1 MQRKVTL
8 VAGARGIIGQGILEY
23 LLGRDDWQ
31 VIALARRP
39 SDEPSHARFISVDL
53 LEPRECRDKLGGL
66 TDVTHVFYAAY
77 KEQPTES
84 GQVAVNGAMLRNLV
98 EVVENTAPGLAHI
111 SLMQGTKAYGSQF
124 GPFKMFRR
132 KFAELREGRTIP

>member
-1 MQRKVTL
+1 MHRKVAL

-31 VIALARRP
+31 VIALARQP

-53 LEPRECRDKLGGL
+53 LEPRECKDKLGGL

-84 GQVAVNGAMLRNLV
+84 GQVVVNGGMLRNLV
-98 EVVENTAPGLAHI
+98 EVVESGAPGLAHI
-111 SLMQGTKAYGSQF
+111 SLMQGTKAYGGQF

-132 KFAELREGRTIP
+132 KFAELREGRFIS